1 MEKDLSLLRRFEEE
15 RPRLRAVAHRMLG
28 SVGEA
33 DDAVQEAWLRLNRAE
48 MGQVENLPGWLT
60 TVISRICLNM
70 LRSRETRRED
80 PLEFFTTDWL
90 GAADDGEVP
99 EDEAVLAEEIGLALL
114 VVLDTLSPAERIA
127 FVLHDLFDVAFDDIA
142 PMMDRNVAAVRQLA
156 SRARR
161 KVRGVPAPQN
171 DPTRQ
176 RKAVDAYLLATRAG
190 DFEALLTLLDPD
202 AVLHADTAVMRM
214 DTPMTLQGAL
224 AVAKSAV
231 AATARARFTAVALVN
246 GQPALLMAPLG
257 HLALVIRF
265 VFTKGSDPADDKISV
280 IDVVAEPERLREM
293 EIAALDI

>member
-1 MEKDLSLLRRFEEE
+1 MEEDLLLRSFERQ

-28 SVGEA
+28 SSGEA
-33 DDAVQEAWLRLNRAE
+33 DDAVQETWLRLNRAE
-48 MGQVENLPGWLT
+48 TARIENLPGWLT
-60 TVISRICLNM
+60 TVVSRICLNM

-80 PLEFFTTDWL
+80 SLEFFTADWL
-90 GAADDGEVP
+90 GAADDGEIP
-99 EDEAVLAEEIGLALL
+99 EDEAVLADEVGLALL

-142 PMMDRNVAAVRQLA
+142 PMMERNVAAVRQLA

-161 KVRGVPAPQN
+161 KVHGLPAPQA

-176 RKAVDAYLLATRAG
+176 RAAVDAYLLATRAG

-202 AVLHADTAVMRM
+202 VVLHADTAVTHM
-214 DTPMTLQGAL
+214 DKSITLQGAL

-231 AATARARFTAVALVN
+231 AATERARFTVVALID
-246 GQPALLMAPLG
+246 GQPALVMAPLG

-265 VFTKGSDPADDKISV
+265 DFARGADPADGKISV
-280 IDVVAEPERLREM
+280 IDVIAEPERLRNLQ
-293 EIAALDI
+293 IATVEV